1 MLERSR
7 AGRVVTAMDE
17 KASRA
22 RVGLVAIGLLG
33 LLGYASGQSRAVAG
47 PSSSSGGATT
57 AGAPPIQCPEWAPL
71 LGKACV
77 PRLVTTCPGGYTFVE
92 GTGCVPLVTT
102 CPACPA
108 CICNAG
114 GPRPAAVRRTSCS
127 APARGTCAGCS
138 MTCAD
143 GKEAVCTPGSWFNHD
158 GIGWSC
164 DKQAACRCE

>member
-1 MLERSR
+1 
-7 AGRVVTAMDE
+7 MDE
-17 KASRA
+17 KASRV
-22 RVGLVAIGLLG
+22 RVGLVTIALLG
-33 LLGYASGQSRAVAG
+33 LIGYASGQSRAVAG

-57 AGAPPIQCPEWAPL
+57 AGVPAIQCPQCPDWAPL

-77 PRLVTTCPGGYTFVE
+77 PRLVTTCPGGYAFVG

-108 CICNAG
+108 CPACICNAG
-114 GPRPAAVRRTSCS
+114 GPRPAPVRRTSCS
-127 APARGTCAGCS
+127 APARGTCTGCS
-138 MTCAD
+138 MTCAE